1 VIVFKRQ
8 YNVKQL
14 TVTNGDEKRGI
25 EDYKRRRD
33 SKKRNE
39 KLMNGGGT
47 GSRNWTGENWEP

>member
-1 VIVFKRQ
+1 MTIK
-8 YNVKQL
+8 
-14 TVTNGDEKRGI
+14 NGDEKRGI

-47 GSRNWTGENWEP
+47 RSRDGTGGNWEP

>member
-1 VIVFKRQ
+1 MT
-8 YNVKQL
+8 VK
-14 TVTNGDEKRGI
+14 NRDEKRGI

-47 GSRNWTGENWEP
+47 GNGDWTGGN